1 MRTIPQR
8 REEPALLFHEEGII
22 HARGDMPI
30 ALQAKL
36 LRFLDQWTVRAVGSA
51 SEETVDV
58 QVVSATNSGLEQAL
72 EKRQFRADLLYRLRG
87 VEVTLPPLRERSD
100 FPEVVHALL
109 AEHTADCSISDDA
122 IRTMREHSWP
132 GNFRELKNFLL
143 RMILVANSSVLL
155 PNDVS
160 RVFNL
165 TNVHSNPEPAPMAQ
179 SDLRKSRKDTI
190 IATYRCCNGNVI
202 RTARELGC
210 HGILFTAN
218 SGEWGSIGPNL
229 ADLVA
234 THQTRDEGWS

>member
-58 QVVSATNSGLEQAL
+58 QVVSATNSGLKQAL

-143 RMILVANSSVLL
+143 RMILVAKLFGFASERCLPRLQPDERAFEPRTSSHGSERPEKKSKRYDHCNLSLL
-155 PNDVS
+155 QWECHPDRPRTRVS
-160 RVFNL
+160 RH
-165 TNVHSNPEPAPMAQ
+165 TIYRE
-179 SDLRKSRKDTI
+179 LRRMGIDRPKSR
-190 IATYRCCNGNVI
+190 RSGGN
-202 RTARELGC
+202 TPDAR
-210 HGILFTAN
+210 
-218 SGEWGSIGPNL
+218 
-229 ADLVA
+229 
-234 THQTRDEGWS
+234 